1 MNLHAIAAPIIA
13 VVNPPVTALVR
24 FSLGTYT
31 TSADGKRTP
40 DYSAPTALSAQVQ
53 ALTYRDLQQTSGAD
67 HIGAGG
73 LNLQGTRRAI
83 YFFGDVEGVVRVTG
97 QGGDL
102 VTFPGAVGGFPPGTV
117 WLTVQALE
125 TWPGWCKTVATL
137 QDGS

>member
-53 ALTYRDLQQTSGAD
+53 ALTYRDLQQIS
-67 HIGAGG
+67 G

-117 WLTVQALE
+117 WLTAQALE

>member
-53 ALTYRDLQQTSGAD
+53 ALTYRDLQQTSG
-67 HIGAGG
+67 

-102 VTFPGAVGGFPPGTV
+102 VTFPGAAGGFPPGTV
-117 WLTVQALE
+117 WLTAQVLE